1 MIRLSIPVLAALA
14 LASCTY
20 APRSTKID
28 NTYSARQMAVGVGDQ
43 TKDAM
48 TSTTSEEPVTPPGD
62 NRSSS
67 EPRLVGLR
75 DARTAPFERTTN
87 NLQPAIVESNY
98 LTIGSTKSDVV
109 RIQGTP
115 NTITK
120 FDSWGE
126 EWWFYGYS
134 KITLKNGR
142 VHEWNNHGNLK
153 VRM

>member
-1 MIRLSIPVLAALA
+1 MIRFSIPVFITLA

-28 NTYSARQMAVGVGDQ
+28 NTYNARQMAVGVGDQ

-48 TSTTSEEPVTPPGD
+48 TLTTSED
-62 NRSSS
+62 NRSAS

-75 DARTAPFERTTN
+75 DARTAQIERTAN
-87 NLQPAIVESNY
+87 NLQPAIGESNY

-115 NTITK
+115 NEITK
-120 FDSWGE
+120 FDVLGE
-126 EWWFYGYS
+126 EWWYYGTS

-142 VHEWNNHGNLK
+142 VHEWNNYGRLK

>member
-1 MIRLSIPVLAALA
+1 MICLSIHVVAALA

-48 TSTTSEEPVTPPGD
+48 NSTSSEEPVTPSGD

>member
-1 MIRLSIPVLAALA
+1 MIRFSIPVFITLA

-28 NTYSARQMAVGVGDQ
+28 NTYNARQMAVGVGDQ

-48 TSTTSEEPVTPPGD
+48 TSTTSEEPVTPSGD
-62 NRSSS
+62 NRSAS

-75 DARTAPFERTTN
+75 DARTAQIERTAN
-87 NLQPAIVESNY
+87 NLQPAIGESNY

-115 NTITK
+115 NEITK
-120 FDSWGE
+120 FDVLGE
-126 EWWFYGYS
+126 EWWYYGTS

-142 VHEWNNHGNLK
+142 VHEWNNYGRLK